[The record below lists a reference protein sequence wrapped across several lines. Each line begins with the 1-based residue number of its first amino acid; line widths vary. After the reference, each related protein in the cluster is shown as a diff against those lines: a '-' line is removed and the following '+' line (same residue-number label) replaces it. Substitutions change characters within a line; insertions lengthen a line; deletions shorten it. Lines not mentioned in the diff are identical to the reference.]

1 MRPPARRP
9 ARAGWRLTRAL
20 AIVLVAATGCGG
32 SGSPRGLSG
41 SAAPAPTGP
50 VACRTPAADG
60 SDAPGLAGESAS
72 DLSAKPAIEVPDQPP
87 PCTLVTRDVV
97 VGTGAVAEP
106 GRRLTVRYV
115 GVTYLGG
122 KEFDASWGGPDF
134 TFPLGAGQ
142 VIAGW
147 DQGLAGMRVGG
158 RRELVI
164 PPDLGYGAQGAGPI
178 PPGATLVFA
187 VDLVSVA

>member
-1 MRPPARRP
+1 MRRRAGGPAGARRP
-9 ARAGWRLTRAL
+9 VTAAL
-20 AIVLVAATGCGG
+20 ALALLAVAGCGG
-32 SGSPRGLSG
+32 SGSPRALSS

-60 SDAPGLAGESAS
+60 SDTPGLSGESAT
-72 DLSAKPAIEVPDQPP
+72 DLTVKPAVEVPDQPP

-147 DQGLAGMRVGG
+147 DQGLVGMRVGG